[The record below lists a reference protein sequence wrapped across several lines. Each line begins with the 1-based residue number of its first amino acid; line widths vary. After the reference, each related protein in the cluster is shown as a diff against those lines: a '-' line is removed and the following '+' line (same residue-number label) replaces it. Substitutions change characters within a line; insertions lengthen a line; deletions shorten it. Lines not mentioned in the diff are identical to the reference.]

1 MTQKV
6 LARFDDAQ
14 LFLFVRHL
22 FAVEGFEVMLA
33 ADNDAGVQ
41 PTEADYVAVVIDAA
55 NLALPES
62 LVQIRNTFPRTALV
76 VMSKGDKGDQR
87 FDDVLGCDDLLLTRP
102 FDPSKLVRFLRKL
115 RYRGTTTG
123 SSSGFDGAF
132 MFADLEMNLARMQ
145 VLRSGVEVPLTPLQ
159 FKLLRH
165 MLERPAEACSRDDFI
180 EHCWPDNAEVE
191 PRTVDIHLGHIRR
204 TLKRFGPDL
213 IRTVRGAGYALRA
226 PDGTYDNEVR
236 SSDG

>member
-1 MTQKV
+1 MTHKV

-22 FAVEGFEVMLA
+22 FAVEGFEVVLA
-33 ADNDAGVQ
+33 ADNDVGVQ
-41 PTEADYVAVVIDAA
+41 STEADYVAVVIGAA

-62 LVQIRNTFPRTALV
+62 LVQIRLALPRAALV
-76 VMSKGDKGDQR
+76 VLSKGDQGL
-87 FDDVLGCDDLLLTRP
+87 DDVLGCDDLLLTRP
-102 FDPSKLVRFLRKL
+102 FDPPKLVRFLRKL
-115 RYRGTTTG
+115 RYRCRTTG
-123 SSSGFDGAF
+123 SSSGFNGAF
-132 MFADLEMNLARMQ
+132 TFADLEMNLARMQ

-165 MLERPAEACSRDDFI
+165 MLERPAEACSRDEFI

-204 TLKRFGPDL
+204 SLKRFGPDI

-226 PDGTYDNEVR
+226 PDDEVR
-236 SSDG
+236 SSDA

>member
-22 FAVEGFEVMLA
+22 FAVEGFEVVLA
-33 ADNDAGVQ
+33 ADNGGGDQ

-62 LVQIRNTFPRTALV
+62 LVQIRHAFPRAALV
-76 VMSKGDKGDQR
+76 VLSKGDQG
-87 FDDVLGCDDLLLTRP
+87 FDDVIGCDDLLLKRP

-115 RYRGTTTG
+115 RYRGTTG
-123 SSSGFDGAF
+123 SSSGFNGAF
-132 MFADLEMNLARMQ
+132 TFADLEMNLVRMQ
-145 VLRSGVEVPLTPLQ
+145 VRRSGVEVPLTPLQ

-165 MLERPAEACSRDDFI
+165 MLERPAEACSRDAFI

-226 PDGTYDNEVR
+226 PGDAQDDEVR

>member
-1 MTQKV
+1 MPQKV

-22 FAVEGFEVMLA
+22 LAVEGFEVVLA
-33 ADNDAGVQ
+33 ADYDADAQ
-41 PTEADYVAVVIDAA
+41 PTEVDYVALVIDAA

-62 LVQIRNTFPRTALV
+62 LIEIRRSFPRAALV
-76 VMSKGDKGDQR
+76 VLSKDNQG
-87 FDDVLGCDDLLLTRP
+87 FEDVLGCDDLLLTRP
-102 FDPSKLVRFLRKL
+102 FDPPKLVRFLRRL
-115 RYRGTTTG
+115 RYRGTKTG
-123 SSSGFDGAF
+123 SLSEFEGAF
-132 MFADLEMNLARMQ
+132 KFADLEMNLARMQ
-145 VLRSGVEVPLTPLQ
+145 VLRAGVEVPLTPLQ

-165 MLERPAEACSRDDFI
+165 MLERPAEACSRDEFI

-226 PDGTYDNEVR
+226 PGEAQGDEVR

>member
-22 FAVEGFEVMLA
+22 FAVEGFEVVLA

-41 PTEADYVAVVIDAA
+41 SAEADYLAVVIDAA
-55 NLALPES
+55 NVALPES
-62 LVQIRNTFPRTALV
+62 LIEIRRACPRAALV
-76 VMSKGDKGDQR
+76 VLSKDNQG
-87 FDDVLGCDDLLLTRP
+87 FDDILGCDDLLLTRP
-102 FDPSKLVRFLRKL
+102 FDPSKLVRFLRRL
-115 RYRGTTTG
+115 RYRGTMTG
-123 SSSGFDGAF
+123 SSSGLDGAF
-132 MFADLEMNLARMQ
+132 LFADLEMNLARMQ

-165 MLERPAEACSRDDFI
+165 MLERPTEACSRDEFI
-180 EHCWPDNAEVE
+180 EHCWPENAEVE

-226 PDGTYDNEVR
+226 PGDTQGDEVR

>member
-1 MTQKV
+1 MAQKV

-22 FAVEGFEVMLA
+22 FAVEGFEVVLA
-33 ADNDAGVQ
+33 GDNEAGVQ
-41 PTEADYVAVVIDAA
+41 PTEADYVAVVLDSA
-55 NLALPES
+55 NRALPES
-62 LVQIRNTFPRTALV
+62 LVHIRHSFPRPALV
-76 VMSKGDKGDQR
+76 VLSKGDQGP
-87 FDDVLGCDDLLLTRP
+87 DDLLGGDDLLLARP

-115 RYRGTTTG
+115 KYRGTTAG
-123 SSSGFDGAF
+123 LSSGFEGAF
-132 MFADLEMNLARMQ
+132 KFADLEMNLARMQ

-165 MLERPAEACSRDDFI
+165 MLERPADACSRDEFI
-180 EHCWPDNAEVE
+180 ENCWPDNVEVE

-226 PDGTYDNEVR
+226 PDEA
-236 SSDG
+236 